1 VAASWPPAE
10 HFVDARFELRYHES
24 VVAIP
29 LLGCK
34 PMIRRAL
41 LLLLLLAAPAL
52 AEDAPPREFK
62 QPVLIRVEG
71 VIDSWLEH
79 YVLRKLTRAR
89 QVGCDL
95 LVLEIDS
102 PGGGLTETLNL
113 CDKLTEL
120 SGVHTVAYIPRE
132 ALSGAAILSL
142 ACDEIVM
149 GEHAQIGDCG
159 PIFMDEDFM
168 FRHAPEKIRSHL
180 ISEVR
185 VLSERKK
192 HPAALA
198 EAMVDLNVKV
208 ERMKLPDGSEQLLTD
223 RELANRPEAAG
234 WEKLETLPESG
245 GGRFFE
251 VTGRRA
257 MELRLASATVEKR
270 DDLFQRYGLKD
281 PPLVLESDVVD
292 TTAYILNMWLVTG
305 LLLIIGLVGIAYELS
320 APGVGIGALTA
331 ALCFAMFFWSRFLG
345 GTAGWLEVVLFASG
359 IAFLAMEIFVIPGFG
374 ITGITGLA
382 LMIVGIV
389 LASQSFTLP
398 TTNSELA
405 RMAAALLTTT
415 LSGVGCA
422 AVCALMVQHMHSIPV
437 LNRLMLK
444 PPVEESAPP
453 PLVDKDGKPLPPPQ
467 PVLSIGDWG
476 VASTMLRPGGK
487 ARFGEQLFDVVADG
501 AFIQPGIQVRV
512 TELQGT
518 RIVVEVAS

>member
-1 VAASWPPAE
+1 MN
-10 HFVDARFELRYHES
+10 RFW
-24 VVAIP
+24 
-29 LLGCK
+29 LLV
-34 PMIRRAL
+34 L
-41 LLLLLLAAPAL
+41 LLIAGPAW
-52 AEDAPPREFK
+52 AEEAPPREFK
-62 QPVLIRVEG
+62 KPVLIRVEG

-79 YVLRKLTRAR
+79 YVLRKLARAR

-102 PGGGLTETLNL
+102 PGGGLTETLKL
-113 CDKLTEL
+113 CDEITGL
-120 SGVHTVAYIPRE
+120 SGIHTVAYIPRE

-142 ACDEIVM
+142 ACDDIVM

-159 PIFMDEDFM
+159 PIFLDEDFM

-198 EAMVDLNVKV
+198 EAMVDLSVKV
-208 ERMKLPDGSEQLLTD
+208 ERLKLPDGSEQLLTD
-223 RELANRPEAAG
+223 RELAAHPEAAG
-234 WEKLETLPESG
+234 WVKLETLPESG

-257 MELRLASATVEKR
+257 VDLRLASATVEKR
-270 DDLFQRYGLKD
+270 NDLFQRYGLNDK
-281 PPLVLESDVVD
+281 PLVLESDGID
-292 TTAYILNMWLVTG
+292 TTAYILNMWVVTA

-320 APGVGIGALTA
+320 APGVCIGGLTA
-331 ALCFAMFFWSRFLG
+331 ALCFALFFWSRFLG

-359 IAFLAMEIFVIPGFG
+359 IVFLAMEVFVIPGFG

-382 LMIVGIV
+382 LMIAGIV
-389 LASQSFTLP
+389 LASQNFTLP

-405 RMAAALLTTT
+405 RMTAGTLTTT
-415 LSGVGCA
+415 ASGIGCVV
-422 AVCALMVQHMHSIPV
+422 VCALMVRHMHAIPV
-437 LNRLMLK
+437 LNRLMLA
-444 PPVEESAPP
+444 PPSVEPAAP
-453 PLVDKDGKPLPPPQ
+453 PLVDKDGKLLPPPE

-476 VASTMLRPGGK
+476 VSSTMLRPGGK
-487 ARFGEQLFDVVADG
+487 ARFGDQLFDVVADG

-518 RIVVEVAS
+518 RIVVEAAT

>member
-1 VAASWPPAE
+1 
-10 HFVDARFELRYHES
+10 
-24 VVAIP
+24 
-29 LLGCK
+29 
-34 PMIRRAL
+34 MISRAL
-41 LLLLLLAAPAL
+41 FLLVLLVTPVLAD
-52 AEDAPPREFK
+52 EAPPREFK
-62 QPVLIRVEG
+62 KPVLIRVEG
-71 VIDSWLEH
+71 TIDSWLEH
-79 YVLRKLTRAR
+79 YVLRKLDKAK

-102 PGGGLTETLNL
+102 PGGGLQETLNL
-113 CDKLTEL
+113 CEQITGL
-120 SGVHTVAYIPRE
+120 SGVHTVAYIPSQ

-142 ACDEIVM
+142 ACDDIVM

-180 ISEVR
+180 ISQVR
-185 VLSERKK
+185 VLSEKKK
-192 HPAALA
+192 HPPALA

-208 ERMKLPDGSEQLLTD
+208 ERLKLPDGSEQLLTD

-234 WEKLETLPESG
+234 WVKLETLPESG

-257 MELRLASATVEKR
+257 VDLRLASATVEKR
-270 DDLFQRYGLKD
+270 DDLFQRYGLEGK
-281 PPLVLESDVVD
+281 PLVLESDVVD

-331 ALCFAMFFWSRFLG
+331 FLCFALFFWSRFLG

-359 IAFLAMEIFVIPGFG
+359 IAFLAMEVFVIPGFG

-382 LMIVGIV
+382 LMIAGIV
-389 LASQSFTLP
+389 LASQDFTLP

-405 RMAAALLTTT
+405 RMTAGTLTTT
-415 LSGVGCA
+415 VSGIGCVV
-422 AVCALMVQHMHSIPV
+422 VCALMVRHMHSIPV
-437 LNRLMLK
+437 LNRLML
-444 PPVEESAPP
+444 APP
-453 PLVDKDGKPLPPPQ
+453 SVEPATPPLIDKDGKPLPPPEQ
-467 PVLSIGDWG
+467 VLGIGDWG

-487 ARFGEQLFDVVADG
+487 ARFGDQLFDVVADG
-501 AFIQPGIQVRV
+501 AFIQPGTQVRV

-518 RIVVEVAS
+518 RIVVEVAT